1 MKRICGYHY
10 KTLFSPL
17 MACWDQ
23 NTLADWRRLKGQ
35 KTMELLWA
43 TTKSAEFLQICILET
58 CHKELGD
65 NSVAR
70 INVCQLSVG
79 TNDSCAAVSFGAR
92 SEATTVAVIYTKHVS
107 SIRRVQ
113 KTFASVST
121 FAKVEEARGLYT
133 NRKVPYFVTTLKIGW
148 RLFTRDTSGSLN
160 YLCPILV
167 ERKSIENVVRSIH
180 DGRWKQCQ
188 KERLYQGQ
196 YMFGYE
202 DSRMI

>member
-1 MKRICGYHY
+1 V
-10 KTLFSPL
+10 T
-17 MACWDQ
+17 
-23 NTLADWRRLKGQ
+23 TV
-35 KTMELLWA
+35 LLES
-43 TTKSAEFLQICILET
+43 TFVSFRSAR
-58 CHKELGD
+58 
-65 NSVAR
+65 N
-70 INVCQLSVG
+70 
-79 TNDSCAAVSFGAR
+79 SCAAVSFGAR

-202 DSRMI
+202 DSRMIQQYIIKGNLVKRQEVTGEYVGSSFRLWTA